1 MIEALPTRRDEAWKY
16 SDLRAALR
24 EETRVLRQGRDII
37 ERLASDVER
46 IAVAPGETRTI
57 VETLESAALDAR
69 AVEIEVA
76 AGGAAERVI
85 VQTGAGP
92 ALSMA
97 RVSLGE
103 GARFRQFVYA
113 EGAKLAR
120 IETHVAAQG
129 VGAAIALD
137 GVYLVGADRHA
148 DLTSVIDM
156 QAPHGQARQVIKGA
170 ARRGGRGVF
179 QGKIHVARAAQKT
192 DARQRHHALMLED
205 GAEIDAKPE
214 LEIYADDVACAHG
227 NACGGLDAQALFYLR
242 ARGIPEA
249 QARALL
255 VEAFVL
261 EALPDW
267 LPGETRAAIETRI
280 AAWLGGAP

>member
-24 EETRVLRQGRDII
+24 AETLVLRPGRDII
-37 ERLASDVER
+37 ERLAPGVDR

-57 VETLESAALDAR
+57 LETLDCAALDAR

-76 AGGAAERVI
+76 PGGAVERVI
-85 VQTGAGP
+85 VQTGASP

-97 RVSLGE
+97 RVTLGE
-103 GARFRQFVYA
+103 GAAFRQFVYA

-120 IETHVAAQG
+120 LETHVAAHG
-129 VGAAIALD
+129 AHAAIALD
-137 GVYLVGADRHA
+137 GVYLVGEGRHA

-156 QAPHGQARQVIKGA
+156 QAPNGQARQVIKGA

-192 DARQRHHALMLED
+192 DARQHHHALMLEE

-255 VEAFVL
+255 VEAFVA

-267 LPGETRAAIETRI
+267 LQGEARAAIETRI
-280 AAWLGGAP
+280 VAWLGAAP

>member
-1 MIEALPTRRDEAWKY
+1 MIDALPTRRDEAWKY

-24 EETRVLRQGRDII
+24 EDALVLRPGRDII
-37 ERLASDVER
+37 ERLAPGVER
-46 IAVAPGETRTI
+46 ITVGPGETRTL
-57 VETLESAALDAR
+57 VEIMDGAAFDAR
-69 AVEIEVA
+69 AVEIDIA
-76 AGGAAERVI
+76 AGGAVQRVI
-85 VQTGAGP
+85 VQTGTAP
-92 ALSMA
+92 VLSMA
-97 RVSLGE
+97 RVALGE
-103 GARFRQFVYA
+103 GAAFRQFIYA

-120 IETHVAAQG
+120 IETHVA
-129 VGAAIALD
+129 VGGPQAHVGLD
-137 GVYLVGADRHA
+137 GAYLVGAGRHA

-156 QAPHGQARQVIKGA
+156 QAPHGQARQLIKGA

-192 DARQRHHALMLED
+192 DARQHHHALMLEE

-255 VEAFVL
+255 VEAFVA

-267 LPGETRAAIETRI
+267 LPGETRSAIETRI
-280 AAWLGGAP
+280 AAWLEAAP